1 MSSLIPKINIGVDTH
16 NSHFDL
22 SSMTHATSEIGYVMP
37 TFSKYI
43 VPKSRVSIGTR
54 TGSRLSP
61 LFVPTMGQ
69 LEIRHYHCFIPFNT
83 IWFPFDA
90 FLTKTNYTLPSSTTY
105 IPRKCPSFTVKSV
118 LSFLYHYNTAASISR
133 RGDLSSAI
141 YMDGDFVSAD
151 WAEENSE
158 SIINMYK
165 NSSLHYMPRYL
176 ITSDGVQFMIT
187 EVGNDYELVRLPDN
201 ARVTNTSFPS
211 LEHCDF
217 SDFYV
222 DDELGSDFHLV
233 YNFNST
239 SKRLRSIFLGL
250 GYSFNPYDTE
260 KVTPFKLLAFY
271 KAYWSLFGVNR
282 SYNFFNTYCY
292 KLIKALSETTVTDM
306 NVVGSVVFELFE
318 NFIVSELGKCTYTCP
333 ADYFSASDL
342 DTQRSATES
351 NGYSF
356 ASPVSNIDGT
366 ASTGVVGAYSMSN
379 GQIANDVRTFQA
391 YSTTQ
396 NSGADSPLGQK
407 IALRLL
413 RFVNKNSVI
422 GRQVSELL
430 RARYGVSDI
439 HNALHEQVQRIGASK
454 TPINISAIYN
464 NTDSGSMPLG
474 SYAGLGVSGQNGAIS
489 KKFTF
494 ETKEFG
500 VLITLSS
507 VVPKMG
513 YFQGMFRENSD
524 GVVDNTE
531 FWTPEFDAIAW
542 QSVRY
547 NELIADRQFKSAFH
561 SNEHSADASTD
572 LGLFGYNPTY
582 QHYKVSFNRVLGDIS
597 LPSMQD
603 SMLPY
608 TLDRFFPNK
617 VVSRYPVTGLG
628 LPELPP
634 NDPMY
639 FRSGTRGE
647 TNRIFSDM
655 SPTEDHVIMQ
665 IFFDVKMRAPMK
677 SIANSYDTIDEETT
691 HTTEVGHE

>member
-16 NSHFDL
+16 NSQFDL

-37 TFSKYI
+37 TFSKYL

-90 FLTKTNYTLPSSTTY
+90 FLTKTNYTLPTSTTY

-118 LSFLYHYNTAASISR
+118 ISFLFHYNTASSVSMR
-133 RGDLSSAI
+133 EDLTAAI
-141 YMDGDFVSAD
+141 YEGGQMWDDAMI
-151 WAEENSE
+151 ENNDPIE
-158 SIINMYK
+158 RFRDI
-165 NSSLHYMPRYL
+165 SSLHFMPRYF
-176 ITSDGVQFMIT
+176 ISREGTQYMIT
-187 EVGNDYELVRLPDN
+187 EVGSSYEYVRLPDN
-201 ARVTNTSFPS
+201 ARVNDVSFPN

-217 SDFYV
+217 ADFDVDSDLQFV
-222 DDELGSDFHLV
+222 F
-233 YNFNST
+233 NFNGAV
-239 SKRLRSIFLGL
+239 KRLRSIFLGL
-250 GYSFNPYDTE
+250 GYSFNPFDTE

-306 NVVGSVVFELFE
+306 NTIGSVVFELFE
-318 NFIVSELGKCTYTCP
+318 NFITHELANCTYTCP

-351 NGYSF
+351 GGYVF
-356 ASPVSNIDGT
+356 ASPVSHMANSAADG
-366 ASTGVVGAYSMSN
+366 AVGAVSLHNSQFA
-379 GQIANDVRTFQA
+379 GDVRTFGV
-391 YSTTQ
+391 YGSTQETA
-396 NSGADSPLGQK
+396 ADSPLGQK

-439 HNALHEQVQRIGASK
+439 HNALHEQVERIGASK

-464 NTDSGSMPLG
+464 NTDSGTMPLG
-474 SYAGLGVSGQNGAIS
+474 SYAGLGVSGQQGAIS

-531 FWTPEFDAIAW
+531 FYTPEFDAIAW

-547 NELIADRQFKSAFH
+547 NELIADRQFKSPFH
-561 SNEHSADASTD
+561 SNEHTADASTD
-572 LGLFGYNPTY
+572 LGIFGYNPTY
-582 QHYKVSFNRVLGDIS
+582 QHYKCSFNRVLGDIS

-608 TLDRFFPNK
+608 TLDRYFKNK
-617 VVSRYPVTGLG
+617 EINNYPFALLG
-628 LPELPP
+628 VPDLPP

-639 FRSGTRGE
+639 FRAGTRGE

>member
-16 NSHFDL
+16 NSQFDL

-37 TFSKYI
+37 TYSKYI

-118 LSFLYHYNTAASISR
+118 LSFMYHYNTASSVSLR
-133 RGDLSSAI
+133 EDLSCSI
-141 YMDGDFVSAD
+141 YDEDGVMWPD
-151 WAEENSE
+151 
-158 SIINMYK
+158 
-165 NSSLHYMPRYL
+165 SLITTNDVIAVLRDLGNLHFMPRYL
-176 ITSDGVQFMIT
+176 ISQEGTQYMIT
-187 EVGNDYELVRLPDN
+187 EVGAGYELVRLPVN
-201 ARVTNTSFPS
+201 ARVNNVSFPT

-217 SDFYV
+217 ADRASEGVTFC
-222 DDELGSDFHLV
+222 F
-233 YNFNST
+233 NFNGT

-292 KLIKALSETTVTDM
+292 KLIKVLSETTVTDM
-306 NVVGSVVFELFE
+306 NVIGSVVYELFE
-318 NFIVSELGKCTYTCP
+318 NFIVNELGKCTYTCP

-356 ASPVSNIDGT
+356 ASPVTNIDGT
-366 ASTGVVGAYSMSN
+366 AATGYVGAASLSN
-379 GQIANDVRTFQA
+379 GQFANDVRTFQA
-391 YSTTQ
+391 YSSTQ

-494 ETKEFG
+494 DTKEFG

-547 NELIADRQFKSAFH
+547 NELIADRQFMSAFH
-561 SNEHSADASTD
+561 SNEHSSDASTD
-572 LGLFGYNPTY
+572 LGIFGYNPTY

-608 TLDRFFPNK
+608 TLDRYFPNK
-617 VVSRYPVTGLG
+617 QISNYPVTALE
-628 LPELPP
+628 LPDLPP

-665 IFFDVKMRAPMK
+665 IFFDVKMRSPMK

>member
-1 MSSLIPKINIGVDTH
+1 MSSLIPKIKIGVDTH
-16 NSHFDL
+16 NSQFDL

-37 TFSKYI
+37 TFSKYL

-90 FLTKTNYTLPSSTTY
+90 FLTKTNYTLPNSTTY
-105 IPRKCPSFTVKSV
+105 IPLKCPSFTVKSV
-118 LSFLYHYNTAASISR
+118 ISFLFHYNSASSIAMR
-133 RGDLSSAI
+133 DCLSSAV
-141 YMDGDFVSAD
+141 YDANGVQLD
-151 WAEENSE
+151 SE
-158 SIINMYK
+158 AILNLGA
-165 NSSLHYMPRYL
+165 SLIQLFRYSGLHFLPQYL
-176 ITSDGVQFMIT
+176 ISSDGVQFMIVYT
-187 EVGNDYELVRLPDN
+187 SDSYEIIKLPDN
-201 ARVTNTSFPS
+201 AKVSDISFPS

-217 SDFYV
+217 TDRIEDGPNVFT
-222 DDELGSDFHLV
+222 FA
-233 YNFNST
+233 YNFNGAV
-239 SKRLRSIFLGL
+239 KRLRSIFMGL

-306 NVVGSVVFELFE
+306 NVTGSVVFELFE
-318 NFIVSELGKCTYTCP
+318 NFVTHELANCTYTCP

-351 NGYSF
+351 GGYSF
-356 ASPVSNIDGT
+356 LSPLSNVSGNVPLEFGAETSIHSG
-366 ASTGVVGAYSMSN
+366 SSGAYPVQTISTNIPGS
-379 GQIANDVRTFQA
+379 GSDVA
-391 YSTTQ
+391 
-396 NSGADSPLGQK
+396 LGQK

-439 HNALHEQVQRIGASK
+439 HNALHEQVERIGASK

-489 KKFTF
+489 RKFTF

-531 FWTPEFDAIAW
+531 FYTPEFDAIAW

-547 NELIADRQFKSAFH
+547 NELIADRQFITNFH
-561 SNEHSADASTD
+561 TNEHTPDASTD
-572 LGLFGYNPTY
+572 LGIFGYNPTY
-582 QHYKVSFNRVLGDIS
+582 QHYKCSFNRVLGDIS

-608 TLDRFFPNK
+608 TLDRFFKNK
-617 VVSRYPVTGLG
+617 ELNNYPTPQLG
-628 LPELPP
+628 VPDLPP

-639 FRSGTRGE
+639 FRAGTRGE

-677 SIANSYDTIDEETT
+677 SIANSYDTIDDETT

>member
-1 MSSLIPKINIGVDTH
+1 MSSLIPKIKLGVDTH
-16 NSHFDL
+16 TGHFDL

-43 VPKSRVSIGTR
+43 VPRSKVSVGTR

-69 LEIRHYHCFIPFNT
+69 IEIRHYHCFIPFNT

-90 FLTKTNYTLPSSTTY
+90 FLTKTNYTLPSSVTY
-105 IPRKCPSFTVKSV
+105 IPSKCPSFTVKSV
-118 LSFLYHYNTAASISR
+118 LSFLYHYNTADSLSLR
-133 RGDLSSAI
+133 EDLSAALYI
-141 YMDGDFVSAD
+141 DGELFTDSQVVEFQSY
-151 WAEENSE
+151 
-158 SIINMYK
+158 IINVFK
-165 NSSLHYMPRYL
+165 NSSLHFVPRYF
-176 ITSDGVQFMIT
+176 ITSEGTQYMIS
-187 EVGNDYELVRLPDN
+187 EVDNDYELVRLPEN
-201 ARVTNTSFPS
+201 ARVTNVSFPS
-211 LEHCDF
+211 IEHCDF
-217 SDFYV
+217 SDYYE
-222 DDELGSDFHLV
+222 DEAMGS
-233 YNFNST
+233 NFNLVFNFNGT

-250 GYSFNPYDTE
+250 GYSFNPFDTQ

-306 NVVGSVVFELFE
+306 DVITNVVFELFA
-318 NFIVSELGKCTYTCP
+318 NFIVNELGKCTYTCP

-342 DTQRSATES
+342 DTQRSASES
-351 NGYSF
+351 GGYKFTSPQSTGSNIPHDYG
-356 ASPVSNIDGT
+356 ASSEVNVLTGRAAPVSTDVTG
-366 ASTGVVGAYSMSN
+366 AQFSTSSVA
-379 GQIANDVRTFQA
+379 
-391 YSTTQ
+391 
-396 NSGADSPLGQK
+396 LGQK

-413 RFVNKNSVI
+413 RFVNKNSVV
-422 GRQVSELL
+422 GRQVSEIL

-439 HNALHEQVQRIGASK
+439 HNALHEKVERVGASK
-454 TPINISAIYN
+454 TPINIQAVYN
-464 NTDSGSMPLG
+464 NTDAGDMPLG
-474 SYAGLGVSGQNGAIS
+474 SYAGLGVTGQNGAIS

-500 VLITLSS
+500 TLITLTA

-531 FWTPEFDAIAW
+531 FYTPEFDAIAW

-547 NELIADRQFKSAFH
+547 NELIADRQFKSGFYTGDH
-561 SNEHSADASTD
+561 SPDASTD
-572 LGLFGYNPTY
+572 LGIFGYNPTY

-597 LPSMQD
+597 LPSMQE

-608 TLDRFFPNK
+608 TLDRYFPNK
-617 VVSRYPVTGLG
+617 EISNYPVTALG
-628 LPELPP
+628 LPDLPP
-634 NDPMY
+634 NEPMY

-665 IFFDVKMRAPMK
+665 IFFDIKMTAPMK
-677 SIANSYDTIDEETT
+677 SIANSYDTIDEEST